1 MQISSPSSAL
11 ENIECNQLALKVSL
25 MDPIAFNE
33 IPMLRLNVSIKQG
46 ES

>member
-1 MQISSPSSAL
+1 MQISSPSIAW
-11 ENIECNQLALKVSL
+11 ENIECNQLKVSL

-33 IPMLRLNVSIKQG
+33 ISMLRLDVSIKQV